1 MGVVLSRVFWM
12 LFGPLLLVLL
22 LYKIIERGGGWLT
35 SSDVA
40 FLVVLAGLP
49 IARWIE
55 FRASD
60 PRTSTGEPATQA
72 HLQKYITVALLVGI
86 AAWIAAKLLR
96 SA

>member
-1 MGVVLSRVFWM
+1 M
-12 LFGPLLLVLL
+12 LLGPLVLVLF

-35 SSDVA
+35 SSDVG

-55 FRASD
+55 FRAGD

-72 HLQKYITVALLVGI
+72 HLKKYITVALFVGM
-86 AAWIAAKLLR
+86 AAWVAAKLLR
-96 SA
+96 ST